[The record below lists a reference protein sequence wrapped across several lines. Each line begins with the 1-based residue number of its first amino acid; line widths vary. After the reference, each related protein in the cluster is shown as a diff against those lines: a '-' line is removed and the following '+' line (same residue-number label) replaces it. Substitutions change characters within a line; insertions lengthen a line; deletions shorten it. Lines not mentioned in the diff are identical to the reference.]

1 MELGARKHEVALECA
16 RQAFANLFAQNVSV
30 EPTYQSCSGSTFTNP
45 FLSSNRYQ
53 IGADIL
59 WEREF

>member
-1 MELGARKHEVALECA
+1 
-16 RQAFANLFAQNVSV
+16 V